1 MAKRVDPLIAKQ
13 RKQKKIAIVLG
24 LLLLLVGAYQGP
36 KTLKM
41 LQGPPQA
48 TAAAAEAAPAPTPA
62 TPATGTPA
70 PAAAPSAGAPTAAPN
85 QPAVLA
91 NSDTPVDAEAGQ
103 LLSFERFES
112 HDPFQQQVDLKEV
125 ATDATAPDADS
136 SAGSTT
142 APPAPD
148 ADSAVVGS
156 ADNPPISVGTDAPSG
171 SGSSGSGSSG
181 GSSGGAAPAGQA
193 PAAPAAATTIS
204 VNGVAQT
211 VSVGVPFPTDQPTFN
226 LVSIAKDGKSV
237 QLGIAGGSLSGG
249 KATLKL
255 QLGKPLTLENTADGT
270 RYKLVLLTVEGMP
283 APTG

>member
-1 MAKRVDPLIAKQ
+1 ML
-13 RKQKKIAIVLG
+13 VL
-24 LLLLLVGAYQGP
+24 VMAYQGP

-41 LQGPPQA
+41 LGGPPQA
-48 TAAAAEAAPAPTPA
+48 PPAPAAAAPAPTPA
-62 TPATGTPA
+62 TPGSAATPTPA
-70 PAAAPSAGAPTAAPN
+70 PTAGAPATAPD

-91 NSDTPVDAEAGQ
+91 NSDTPVDAGEGQ

-112 HDPFQQQVDLKEV
+112 HDPFQQQVDLKAV
-125 ATDATAPDADS
+125 AADPTAPDADS
-136 SAGSTT
+136 SPGS
-142 APPAPD
+142 AAPAPD
-148 ADSAVVGS
+148 GDSAVAGS

-181 GSSGGAAPAGQA
+181 SSSSGGATSGSAAPS
-193 PAAPAAATTIS
+193 APAAATTIS
-204 VNGVAQT
+204 VNGTVQT
-211 VSVGVPFPTDQPTFN
+211 VSVGVPFPTDQPTFK

-249 KATLKL
+249 QATLKL

-270 RYKLVLLTVEGMP
+270 RYKLVLLTVEGTP